1 MAKIKI
7 NKLPKGFKLVD
18 GKVVEDQVM
27 QDGGSLRSGDQADYG
42 LVTTPQEYYGQTMFN
57 NTNDE
62 SVRHSLS
69 SVPRDEANIEAEG
82 GETVLSDLNNNG
94 DFGLY
99 NITGPRHSQG
109 GVPMFLPEQSFI
121 YSDTPKLKFT
131 KNEMAEFDMGG
142 SKKTPAKISKKFG
155 LNDFYGELNSQF
167 SDNISSR
174 SAELMLKKNME
185 DLSKLSFM
193 QEAKKNFEDGVP
205 LASHPFLVSQ
215 GLNPLEFTASVEQIS
230 MQQAQQNAI
239 DKLPQEEQDQLRML
253 QQMIS
258 QSEQQEVMPP
268 QNMQAPP
275 IDSANQM
282 QLAQANNDIMPMARF
297 GNEMSD
303 FLKRAQ
309 AGEEIVYETV
319 DEEDARF
326 RVLNTEPGTYFIPPT
341 RLAEEGKYYLN
352 KNTGQGYQFKDGEYV
367 EIEQVT
373 FDSEGKLVRPQ
384 RQEGLETEEETVG
397 ENNNASDTV
406 MNLSDGSQVL
416 TGNTNYQINGQPVDR
431 AAYVDRMIRGNMHRN
446 FDGEVSSEFIEGL
459 SDDEIKMY
467 GKALVNIEDYDVFDD
482 KNRNT
487 TGDLSITEEVFNE
500 TYSSVN
506 NTQSEEVITEV
517 NNNIEEIKQKPS
529 SNNSGDPLSYFPVG
543 SDTYNLIKQKQSQGF
558 TFNVTDD
565 GKLRYYKGPSSNFE
579 GKKGNEDTTSIDI
592 IGSSEIGDPIYSDD
606 ERGAGDVI
614 NSSDIGYFDYGMY
627 ADGKIPVKQY
637 STGNQDSWYGSD
649 AYASDAAK
657 EDWMR
662 RNGKIAAKIEGFD
675 YNKGKKDPQWLK
687 FQNLYE
693 EERKKFYKKVGAPY
707 RSYFGSGETASKA
720 DGKAGTKVFNAP
732 GFDVDFVAEQEGF
745 IDLPKEPEK
754 ITTTEIENTP
764 GPVKEVWR
772 QDQNNLMA
780 LAAIQD
786 DLYLPWS
793 PKLDEQKI
801 DYVLDDY
808 TGKVN
813 AIMGAQN
820 TMVNALGA
828 YGGPQAIARNNV
840 QGKSLNA
847 ITQAQ
852 ETTNRTNLQFMNRA
866 ASMDAQMKAQT
877 DMRNKAIDK
886 GLYDDTVLALQNKT
900 NFDNEKIA
908 KNNELFNA
916 MITNASTT
924 NNLNT
929 LYPYYNIN
937 PQEDGDVEFTENG
950 QQLYKSNQVD
960 QQEAFLNA
968 YTKLRKNLPADQKI
982 DAAFLD
988 RYLSLGNSSI
998 PAIGTT
1004 KGQADMQ
1011 QRGIPGYPGSNVQ
1024 LKKGKEIKKLPKSF
1038 PFYSG
1043 KMGM

>member
-1 MAKIKI
+1 MAKIRI

-18 GKVVEDQVM
+18 GKVVEDKLM
-27 QDGGSLRSGDQADYG
+27 QYGGDMYLTGDQADYG
-42 LVTTPQEYYGQTMFN
+42 LVTTPQQYYGQTMFN
-57 NTNDE
+57 NTDDQ
-62 SVRHSLS
+62 SVRFSLS
-69 SVPRDEANIEAEG
+69 SIPREDANIEAEG
-82 GETVLSDLNNNG
+82 GETVLTDLNNNG

-121 YSDTPKLKFT
+121 YSDTPKLKFS
-131 KNEMAEFDMGG
+131 KDEMSEFDLGG
-142 SKKTPAKISKKFG
+142 SRRTPAQISKKFG
-155 LNDFYGELNSQF
+155 LNNYYAELDSQF

-205 LASHPFLVSQ
+205 LASHPFLLSQ
-215 GLNPLEFTASVEQIS
+215 GLDPLEFTANVEQIS
-230 MQQAQQNAI
+230 MQQAQNNTIEQLPVDQQN
-239 DKLPQEEQDQLRML
+239 QLRML
-253 QQMIS
+253 QQMLA
-258 QSEQQEVMPP
+258 QAEQQQDMSA

-303 FLKRAQ
+303 FLNKAQ
-309 AGEEIVYETV
+309 AGTET
-319 DEEDARF
+319 DA
-326 RVLNTEPGTYFIPPT
+326 N
-341 RLAEEGKYYLN
+341 
-352 KNTGQGYQFKDGEYV
+352 
-367 EIEQVT
+367 
-373 FDSEGKLVRPQ
+373 SS
-384 RQEGLETEEETVG
+384 
-397 ENNNASDTV
+397 NNIYT
-406 MNLSDGSQVL
+406 
-416 TGNTNYQINGQPVDR
+416 INGQPVDR
-431 AAYVDRMIRGNMHRN
+431 AQYIDYAIRNNLHRR
-446 FDGEVSSEFIEGL
+446 FEGTIESDFIKGL
-459 SDDEIKMY
+459 SDAEIKMY
-467 GKALVNIEDYDVFDD
+467 GKNLTDIGNYDVFNQGD
-482 KNRNT
+482 N
-487 TGDLSITEEVFNE
+487 TGDLSITEEQFNE
-500 TYSSVN
+500 TYRNIN
-506 NTQSEEVITEV
+506 NSKSEEVKSVVEENV
-517 NNNIEEIKQKPS
+517 QSQNNES
-529 SNNSGDPLSYFPVG
+529 STTSESFDPLKYFPAG
-543 SDTYNLIKQKQSQGF
+543 SKTHKLIKEKQSQGF
-558 TFNVTDD
+558 EFSLTDE
-565 GKLRYYKGPSSNFE
+565 GKLRYFKPASSKFE
-579 GKKGNEDTTSIDI
+579 GRQGNSQTSAIDI
-592 IGSSEIGDPIYSDD
+592 VGSTVEGDPIYSED
-606 ERGAGDVI
+606 ERGTGDVI
-614 NSSDIGYFDYGMY
+614 NQSDIGYFDYGMY
-627 ADGKIPVKQY
+627 SEGNVPGTQY

-649 AYASDAAK
+649 AFASKEAE

-662 RNGKIAAKIEGFD
+662 RNGKIAEKIEGFD
-675 YNKGKKDPQWLK
+675 YNKGKNDPQWLK
-687 FQNLYE
+687 FQKLYE
-693 EERKKFYKKVGAPY
+693 EERKKFYDKVGAPY
-707 RSYFGSGETASKA
+707 RPYFGTGETGSDL
-720 DGKAGTKVFNAP
+720 DGKAGAKVFNAP
-732 GFDVDFVAEQEGF
+732 GFDIDFTAAEEGF
-745 IDLPKEPEK
+745 IDLPEEKEK
-754 ITTTEIENTP
+754 IKTNDLETTP
-764 GPVKEVWR
+764 GPIKEVWR

-820 TMVNALGA
+820 TMASALGA
-828 YGGPQAIARNNV
+828 AGGPQAIARSNI

-847 ITQAQ
+847 IAQAID
-852 ETTNRTNLQFMNRA
+852 TTNRTNVNIMNRA
-866 ASMDAQMKAQT
+866 AAQQAQMDAQI

-886 GLYDDTVLALQNKT
+886 GLYDDTVFALQEKQ

-916 MITNASTT
+916 MITNAANTY
-924 NNLNT
+924 NLNT
-929 LYPYYNIN
+929 LYPYYNVN
-937 PQEDGDVEFTENG
+937 PQADGNVEFTEDG
-950 QQLYKSNQVD
+950 KKLYKANQVD
-960 QQEAFLNA
+960 QQEAFLDA

-1038 PFYSG
+1038 PFFSG
-1043 KMGM
+1043 KMGV

>member
-1 MAKIKI
+1 MAKIRI

-18 GKVVEDQVM
+18 GKVVEDKLM
-27 QDGGSLRSGDQADYG
+27 QYGGDMYLTGDQADYG
-42 LVTTPQEYYGQTMFN
+42 LVTTPQQYYGQTMFN
-57 NTNDE
+57 NTDDQ
-62 SVRHSLS
+62 SVRFSLS
-69 SVPRDEANIEAEG
+69 SIPREDANIEAEG
-82 GETVLSDLNNNG
+82 GETVLTDLNNNG

-121 YSDTPKLKFT
+121 YSDTPKLKFS
-131 KNEMAEFDMGG
+131 KDEMSEFDMGG
-142 SKKTPAKISKKFG
+142 SRRTPAQISKKFG
-155 LNDFYGELNSQF
+155 LNNYYAELDSQF

-205 LASHPFLVSQ
+205 LASHPFLLSQ
-215 GLNPLEFTASVEQIS
+215 GLDPLEFTANVEQIS
-230 MQQAQQNAI
+230 MQQAQNNTIEQLPVDQQN
-239 DKLPQEEQDQLRML
+239 QLRML
-253 QQMIS
+253 QQMLA
-258 QSEQQEVMPP
+258 QAEQQQDMSA

-303 FLKRAQ
+303 FLNKAQ
-309 AGEEIVYETV
+309 AGTET
-319 DEEDARF
+319 DA
-326 RVLNTEPGTYFIPPT
+326 N
-341 RLAEEGKYYLN
+341 
-352 KNTGQGYQFKDGEYV
+352 
-367 EIEQVT
+367 
-373 FDSEGKLVRPQ
+373 SS
-384 RQEGLETEEETVG
+384 
-397 ENNNASDTV
+397 NNIYT
-406 MNLSDGSQVL
+406 
-416 TGNTNYQINGQPVDR
+416 INGQPVDR
-431 AAYVDRMIRGNMHRN
+431 AQYIDYAIRNNLHRR
-446 FDGEVSSEFIEGL
+446 FDGTIESDFIKGL
-459 SDDEIKMY
+459 SDAEIKMY
-467 GKALVNIEDYDVFDD
+467 GKNLTDIGNYDVFNQGD
-482 KNRNT
+482 N
-487 TGDLSITEEVFNE
+487 TGDLSITEEQFNE
-500 TYSSVN
+500 TYRNIN
-506 NTQSEEVITEV
+506 NSKSEEVKSVVEENV
-517 NNNIEEIKQKPS
+517 QSQNNES
-529 SNNSGDPLSYFPVG
+529 STTSESFDPLKYFPAG
-543 SDTYNLIKQKQSQGF
+543 SKTHKLIKEKQSQGF
-558 TFNVTDD
+558 EFSLTDE
-565 GKLRYYKGPSSNFE
+565 GKLRYFKPASSKFE
-579 GKKGNEDTTSIDI
+579 GRQGNSQTSAIDI
-592 IGSSEIGDPIYSDD
+592 VGSTVEGDPIYSED
-606 ERGAGDVI
+606 ERGTGDVI
-614 NSSDIGYFDYGMY
+614 NQSDIGYFDYGMY
-627 ADGKIPVKQY
+627 SEGNVPGTQY

-649 AYASDAAK
+649 AFASKEAE

-662 RNGKIAAKIEGFD
+662 RNGKIAEKIEGFD
-675 YNKGKKDPQWLK
+675 YNKGKNDPQWLK
-687 FQNLYE
+687 FQKLYE
-693 EERKKFYKKVGAPY
+693 EERKKFYDKVGAPY
-707 RSYFGSGETASKA
+707 RPYFGTGETGSDL
-720 DGKAGTKVFNAP
+720 DGKAGAKVFNAP
-732 GFDVDFVAEQEGF
+732 GFDIDFTSAEEGF
-745 IDLPKEPEK
+745 IDLPEEKEK
-754 ITTTEIENTP
+754 IKTNDLETTP
-764 GPVKEVWR
+764 GPIKEVWR

-820 TMVNALGA
+820 TMASALGA
-828 YGGPQAIARNNV
+828 AGGPQAIARSNI

-847 ITQAQ
+847 IAQAID
-852 ETTNRTNLQFMNRA
+852 TTNRTNVNIMNRA
-866 ASMDAQMKAQT
+866 AAQQAQMDAQI

-886 GLYDDTVLALQNKT
+886 GLYDDTVFALQEKQ

-916 MITNASTT
+916 MITNAANTY
-924 NNLNT
+924 NLNT
-929 LYPYYNIN
+929 LYPYYNVN
-937 PQEDGDVEFTENG
+937 PQADGNVEFTEDG
-950 QQLYKSNQVD
+950 KKLYKANQVD
-960 QQEAFLNA
+960 QQEAFLDA

-1038 PFYSG
+1038 PFFSG
-1043 KMGM
+1043 KMGV

>member
-7 NKLPKGFKLVD
+7 NKLPKGFKIVD
-18 GKVVEDQVM
+18 GKVVEDKVM
-27 QDGGSLRSGDQADYG
+27 QYGGDMYLTGDQADYG

-57 NTNDE
+57 NTDDQ

-69 SVPRDEANIEAEG
+69 SVPREDANIEAEG
-82 GETVLSDLNNNG
+82 GETVLTDLNNNG

-121 YSDTPKLKFT
+121 YSDTPKLKFS
-131 KNEMAEFDMGG
+131 KDEMSEFDMGG
-142 SKKTPAKISKKFG
+142 SRKTPAQISKKFG
-155 LNDFYGELNSQF
+155 LNNYYAELDSQF

-205 LASHPFLVSQ
+205 LASHPFLLSQ
-215 GLNPLEFTASVEQIS
+215 GLDPLEFTANVEQIS
-230 MQQAQQNAI
+230 MQQAEQNAI
-239 DKLPQEEQDQLRML
+239 EQLPQDEQDQLRML
-253 QQMIS
+253 QQMLA
-258 QSEQQEVMPP
+258 QAEQQGMSA

-282 QLAQANNDIMPMARF
+282 QLAQANNDIIPMARF

-303 FLKRAQ
+303 FLNKAQ
-309 AGEEIVYETV
+309 AGTET
-319 DEEDARF
+319 DA
-326 RVLNTEPGTYFIPPT
+326 NSSNSIYT
-341 RLAEEGKYYLN
+341 
-352 KNTGQGYQFKDGEYV
+352 
-367 EIEQVT
+367 
-373 FDSEGKLVRPQ
+373 
-384 RQEGLETEEETVG
+384 
-397 ENNNASDTV
+397 
-406 MNLSDGSQVL
+406 
-416 TGNTNYQINGQPVDR
+416 INGQPVDR
-431 AAYVDRMIRGNMHRN
+431 AQYIDYAIRNNLHRR
-446 FDGEVSSEFIEGL
+446 FDGTIESDFIKGL
-459 SDDEIKMY
+459 SDAEIKMY
-467 GKALVNIEDYDVFDD
+467 GKNLTDIEDYDVFNQGD
-482 KNRNT
+482 N
-487 TGDLSITEEVFNE
+487 TGDLSIDEEQFNE
-500 TYSSVN
+500 AYR
-506 NTQSEEVITEV
+506 
-517 NNNIEEIKQKPS
+517 NI
-529 SNNSGDPLSYFPVG
+529 NNSKSEKIASVVEENVQSQNNESSTTSESFDPLKYFPEG
-543 SDTYNLIKQKQSQGF
+543 SDTHKLIKEKQSQGF
-558 TFNVTDD
+558 KFSLTDD
-565 GKLRYYKGPSSNFE
+565 GKLRYFKPASSEFKGRQGRSE
-579 GKKGNEDTTSIDI
+579 TSAIDI
-592 IGSSEIGDPIYSDD
+592 VGSGVEGDPIYSED

-614 NSSDIGYFDYGMY
+614 NQSDIGYFDYGMY
-627 ADGKIPVKQY
+627 SDGNIPGTQY

-649 AYASDAAK
+649 AFRSDEAK

-662 RNGKIAAKIEGFD
+662 RNGKIAEKIEGFD
-675 YNKGKKDPQWLK
+675 YNKGKDDPQWLE
-687 FQNLYE
+687 FQKLYE
-693 EERKKFYKKVGAPY
+693 EERKKFYDKVGAPY
-707 RSYFGSGETASKA
+707 RPYFGSGQTGSDL
-720 DGKAGTKVFNAP
+720 DGKAGAKVFNAP
-732 GFDVDFVAEQEGF
+732 GFDIDFTAAEEGF
-745 IDLPKEPEK
+745 IDLPKEKEK
-754 ITTTEIENTP
+754 IKTNDLEITP
-764 GPVKEVWR
+764 GPIKEVWR

-820 TMVNALGA
+820 TMASALGA
-828 YGGPQAIARNNV
+828 AGGPQAIARSNI

-847 ITQAQ
+847 IAQAID
-852 ETTNRTNLQFMNRA
+852 TTNRTNVNIMNRA
-866 ASMDAQMKAQT
+866 AAQQAQMDAQI

-886 GLYDDTVLALQNKT
+886 GLYDDTVFALQEKQ

-916 MITNASTT
+916 MMTNAANTY
-924 NNLNT
+924 NLNT
-929 LYPYYNIN
+929 LYPYYNVN
-937 PQEDGDVEFTENG
+937 PQGYGDVEFTENG
-950 QQLYKSNQVD
+950 QQLYKANQVD
-960 QQEAFLNA
+960 QQKEFLDA
-968 YTKLRKNLPADQKI
+968 YTKLRKNLPPEQKI

-1038 PFYSG
+1038 PFFSG
-1043 KMGM
+1043 KMGV

>member
-18 GKVVEDQVM
+18 GKVVEDKLM
-27 QDGGSLRSGDQADYG
+27 QYGGDMHLTGDQADYG

-57 NTNDE
+57 NTDDQ
-62 SVRHSLS
+62 SVRFSLS
-69 SVPRDEANIEAEG
+69 GVPREDANIEAEG
-82 GETVLSDLNNNG
+82 GETVLTDLNNNG

-121 YSDTPKLKFT
+121 YSDTPKLKFS
-131 KNEMAEFDMGG
+131 KDEMSEFGMGG
-142 SKKTPAKISKKFG
+142 ARKTPAQISKKFG
-155 LNDFYGELNSQF
+155 LNNYYGELDSQF
-167 SDNISSR
+167 SDDISSR

-205 LASHPFLVSQ
+205 LASHPFLLSQ
-215 GLNPLEFTASVEQIS
+215 GLDPLEFTANVEQIS
-230 MQQAQQNAI
+230 MQQAQNNSIEQLPADQQN
-239 DKLPQEEQDQLRML
+239 QLRML
-253 QQMIS
+253 QQMLA
-258 QSEQQEVMPP
+258 QAEQQQGMSA

-282 QLAQANNDIMPMARF
+282 QLAQANDDIMPMARF

-303 FLKRAQ
+303 FLNKAQ
-309 AGEEIVYETV
+309 AGTET
-319 DEEDARF
+319 DA
-326 RVLNTEPGTYFIPPT
+326 N
-341 RLAEEGKYYLN
+341 
-352 KNTGQGYQFKDGEYV
+352 
-367 EIEQVT
+367 
-373 FDSEGKLVRPQ
+373 SS
-384 RQEGLETEEETVG
+384 
-397 ENNNASDTV
+397 NNIYT
-406 MNLSDGSQVL
+406 
-416 TGNTNYQINGQPVDR
+416 INGQPADR
-431 AAYVDRMIRGNMHRN
+431 AQYIDYAIRNNLHRS
-446 FDGEVSSEFIEGL
+446 FDGTIKSDFIKGL
-459 SDDEIKMY
+459 SDAEIKMY
-467 GKALVNIEDYDVFDD
+467 GKNLSDIEDYDVFNQGD
-482 KNRNT
+482 N
-487 TGDLSITEEVFNE
+487 TGDLSITEEQFNE
-500 TYSSVN
+500 TYRNIN
-506 NTQSEEVITEV
+506 NSKSEEVKSVVEENV
-517 NNNIEEIKQKPS
+517 QSQNNESLTTSES
-529 SNNSGDPLSYFPVG
+529 FDPLKYFPEG
-543 SDTYNLIKQKQSQGF
+543 SDTHKLIKEKQSQGF
-558 TFNVTDD
+558 EFSLTDD
-565 GKLRYYKGPSSNFE
+565 GKLRYFKPASSEFE
-579 GKKGNEDTTSIDI
+579 GRQGRSETSAIDI
-592 IGSSEIGDPIYSDD
+592 VGSGVEGDPIYSED

-614 NSSDIGYFDYGMY
+614 NQSDIGYFDYGMY
-627 ADGKIPVKQY
+627 SEGNVPGTQY

-649 AYASDAAK
+649 AFASKEAE

-662 RNGKIAAKIEGFD
+662 RNGKIANKIEGFD
-675 YNKGKKDPQWLK
+675 YNKGKNDPQWLE
-687 FQNLYE
+687 FQKLYE
-693 EERKKFYKKVGAPY
+693 EERKKFYDKVGAPY
-707 RSYFGSGETASKA
+707 RPYFGTGETGSDL
-720 DGKAGTKVFNAP
+720 DGKAGAKVFNAP
-732 GFDVDFVAEQEGF
+732 GFDIDFTAAEEGF
-745 IDLPKEPEK
+745 IDLPKEKEK
-754 ITTTEIENTP
+754 IKTNDLEITP
-764 GPVKEVWR
+764 GPIKEVWR

-820 TMVNALGA
+820 TMASALGA
-828 YGGPQAIARNNV
+828 AGGPQAIARSNI

-847 ITQAQ
+847 IAQAID
-852 ETTNRTNLQFMNRA
+852 TTNRTNVNIMNRA
-866 ASMDAQMKAQT
+866 AAQQAQMDAQI

-886 GLYDDTVLALQNKT
+886 GLYDDTVFALQEKQ

-916 MITNASTT
+916 MMTNAANTY
-924 NNLNT
+924 NLNT
-929 LYPYYNIN
+929 LYPYYNVN
-937 PQEDGDVEFTENG
+937 PQGYGDVEFTENG
-950 QQLYKSNQVD
+950 QQLYKANQVD
-960 QQEAFLNA
+960 QQKEFLDA
-968 YTKLRKNLPADQKI
+968 YTKLRKNLPPEQKI

-1038 PFYSG
+1038 PFFSG
-1043 KMGM
+1043 KMGV

>member
-7 NKLPKGFKLVD
+7 NKLPEGFKLVD
-18 GKVVEDQVM
+18 GKVVEDKVM
-27 QDGGSLRSGDQADYG
+27 QYGGDMYSTGDQADYG

-57 NTNDE
+57 NTDDQ

-69 SVPRDEANIEAEG
+69 SVPREDANIEAEG
-82 GETVLSDLNNNG
+82 GETVLTDLNNNG

-121 YSDTPKLKFT
+121 YSDTPKLKFS
-131 KNEMAEFDMGG
+131 KDEMSEFDMGG
-142 SKKTPAKISKKFG
+142 SRKTPAQISKKFG
-155 LNDFYGELNSQF
+155 LNNYYAELDSQF

-205 LASHPFLVSQ
+205 LASHPFLLSQ
-215 GLNPLEFTASVEQIS
+215 GLDPLEFTANVEQIS
-230 MQQAQQNAI
+230 MQQAQNNAI
-239 DKLPQEEQDQLRML
+239 EELPVDQQNQLRML
-253 QQMIS
+253 QQMLA
-258 QSEQQEVMPP
+258 QAEQQQGMSA

-282 QLAQANNDIMPMARF
+282 QLAQANNDIIPMARF

-303 FLKRAQ
+303 FLNKAQ
-309 AGEEIVYETV
+309 AGTET
-319 DEEDARF
+319 DA
-326 RVLNTEPGTYFIPPT
+326 NSSNSIYT
-341 RLAEEGKYYLN
+341 
-352 KNTGQGYQFKDGEYV
+352 
-367 EIEQVT
+367 
-373 FDSEGKLVRPQ
+373 
-384 RQEGLETEEETVG
+384 
-397 ENNNASDTV
+397 
-406 MNLSDGSQVL
+406 
-416 TGNTNYQINGQPVDR
+416 INGQPVDR
-431 AAYVDRMIRGNMHRN
+431 AQYIDYAIRNNLHRR
-446 FDGEVSSEFIEGL
+446 FDGTIESDFIKGL
-459 SDDEIKMY
+459 SDAEIKMY
-467 GKALVNIEDYDVFDD
+467 GKNLTDIEDYDVFNQGD
-482 KNRNT
+482 N
-487 TGDLSITEEVFNE
+487 TGDLSITEEQFNE
-500 TYSSVN
+500 TYRNIN
-506 NTQSEEVITEV
+506 NSKSEEVKSVVEENV
-517 NNNIEEIKQKPS
+517 QSQNNESLTTSES
-529 SNNSGDPLSYFPVG
+529 FDPLKYFPEG
-543 SDTYNLIKQKQSQGF
+543 SDTHKLIKEKQSQGF
-558 TFNVTDD
+558 EFSLTDE
-565 GKLRYYKGPSSNFE
+565 GKLRYYKPASSEFE
-579 GKKGNEDTTSIDI
+579 GRQGRSETSAIDI
-592 IGSSEIGDPIYSDD
+592 VGSGVEGDPIYSED
-606 ERGAGDVI
+606 ERGTGDVI
-614 NSSDIGYFDYGMY
+614 NQSDIGYFDYGMY
-627 ADGKIPVKQY
+627 SEGNVPGTQY

-649 AYASDAAK
+649 AFASKEAK

-662 RNGKIAAKIEGFD
+662 RNGRIASKIKGFD
-675 YNKGKKDPQWLK
+675 YNKGKNDPQWLE
-687 FQNLYE
+687 FQKLYE
-693 EERKKFYKKVGAPY
+693 EERKKFYDKVGAPY
-707 RSYFGSGETASKA
+707 RPYFGTGETGSDL
-720 DGKAGTKVFNAP
+720 DGKAGAKVFNAP
-732 GFDVDFVAEQEGF
+732 GFDIDFTPAEEGF
-745 IDLPKEPEK
+745 IDLPKEKEK
-754 ITTTEIENTP
+754 IKTNDLETTP
-764 GPVKEVWR
+764 GPIKEVWR

-820 TMVNALGA
+820 TMASALGA
-828 YGGPQAIARNNV
+828 AGGPQAIARSNI

-847 ITQAQ
+847 IAQAID
-852 ETTNRTNLQFMNRA
+852 TTNRNNVNIMNRA
-866 ASMDAQMKAQT
+866 AGQQAQMDAQI

-886 GLYDDTVLALQNKT
+886 GLYDDTVFALQEKQ

-916 MITNASTT
+916 MMTNAANTY
-924 NNLNT
+924 NLNT
-929 LYPYYNIN
+929 LYPYYNVN
-937 PQEDGDVEFTENG
+937 PQGYGDVEFTKDG
-950 QQLYKSNQVD
+950 KKLYKANQVD
-960 QQEAFLNA
+960 QQEAFLDA

-1038 PFYSG
+1038 PFFSG
-1043 KMGM
+1043 KMGV

>member
-18 GKVVEDQVM
+18 GKVVEDKVM
-27 QDGGSLRSGDQADYG
+27 QYGGDMYLTGDQADYG

-57 NTNDE
+57 NTDDQ
-62 SVRHSLS
+62 SVRFSLS
-69 SVPRDEANIEAEG
+69 GVPREDANIEAEG
-82 GETVLSDLNNNG
+82 GETVLTDLNNNG

-121 YSDTPKLKFT
+121 YSDTPKLKFS
-131 KNEMAEFDMGG
+131 KDEMSEFDMGG
-142 SKKTPAKISKKFG
+142 SRRTPAQISKKFG
-155 LNDFYGELNSQF
+155 LNNYYAELNSQF

-205 LASHPFLVSQ
+205 LASHPFLLSQ
-215 GLNPLEFTASVEQIS
+215 GLDPLEFTANVEQIS
-230 MQQAQQNAI
+230 MQQAQNNAI
-239 DKLPQEEQDQLRML
+239 EQLPADQQNQLRML
-253 QQMIS
+253 QQMLA
-258 QSEQQEVMPP
+258 QAEQQQGMSA

-303 FLKRAQ
+303 FLNKAQ
-309 AGEEIVYETV
+309 AGTET
-319 DEEDARF
+319 DA
-326 RVLNTEPGTYFIPPT
+326 N
-341 RLAEEGKYYLN
+341 
-352 KNTGQGYQFKDGEYV
+352 
-367 EIEQVT
+367 
-373 FDSEGKLVRPQ
+373 SS
-384 RQEGLETEEETVG
+384 
-397 ENNNASDTV
+397 NNIYT
-406 MNLSDGSQVL
+406 
-416 TGNTNYQINGQPVDR
+416 INGQPVDR
-431 AAYVDRMIRGNMHRN
+431 AQYIDYSIRNNLHRR
-446 FDGEVSSEFIEGL
+446 FDGTIESDFIKGL
-459 SDDEIKMY
+459 SDAEIKMY
-467 GKALVNIEDYDVFDD
+467 GKNLTDIGDYDVFNQGD
-482 KNRNT
+482 N
-487 TGDLSITEEVFNE
+487 TGDLSITEEQFNE
-500 TYSSVN
+500 TYRNIN
-506 NTQSEEVITEV
+506 NSKSEEVKSVVEKNV
-517 NNNIEEIKQKPS
+517 QSQNNES
-529 SNNSGDPLSYFPVG
+529 STTSESFDPLKYFPEG
-543 SDTYNLIKQKQSQGF
+543 SDTHKLIKEKQSQGF
-558 TFNVTDD
+558 EFSLTDE
-565 GKLRYYKGPSSNFE
+565 GKLRYFKPASSEFE
-579 GKKGNEDTTSIDI
+579 GRQGRSETSAIDI
-592 IGSSEIGDPIYSDD
+592 VGSTVKGDPIYSED
-606 ERGAGDVI
+606 ERGTGDVI
-614 NSSDIGYFDYGMY
+614 NQSDIGYFDYGMY
-627 ADGKIPVKQY
+627 SEGNIPGTQY
-637 STGNQDSWYGSD
+637 STGNQDGWYGSD
-649 AYASDAAK
+649 AFASKEAE

-662 RNGKIAAKIEGFD
+662 RNGKIAEKIEGFD
-675 YNKGKKDPQWLK
+675 YNKGKNDPQWLE
-687 FQNLYE
+687 FQKLYE
-693 EERKKFYKKVGAPY
+693 EERKKFYDKVGAPY
-707 RSYFGSGETASKA
+707 RPYFGTGETGSDL
-720 DGKAGTKVFNAP
+720 DGKAGAKVFNAP
-732 GFDVDFVAEQEGF
+732 GFDIDFTAAEEGF
-745 IDLPKEPEK
+745 IDLPEEKEEIVIPELE
-754 ITTTEIENTP
+754 TTP
-764 GPVKEVWR
+764 GPIKEVWR

-820 TMVNALGA
+820 TMASALGA
-828 YGGPQAIARNNV
+828 AGGPQAIARSNI

-847 ITQAQ
+847 IAQAID
-852 ETTNRTNLQFMNRA
+852 TTNRTNVNIMNRA
-866 ASMDAQMKAQT
+866 AAQQAQMDAQI
-877 DMRNKAIDK
+877 DIRNKAIDK
-886 GLYDDTVLALQNKT
+886 GLYDDTVFALQEKQ

-916 MITNASTT
+916 MMTNAANTY
-924 NNLNT
+924 NLNT
-929 LYPYYNIN
+929 LYPYYNVN
-937 PQEDGDVEFTENG
+937 PQGYGDVEFTENG
-950 QQLYKSNQVD
+950 QQLYKANQVD
-960 QQEAFLNA
+960 QQEAFLDA

-1038 PFYSG
+1038 PFFSG
-1043 KMGM
+1043 KMGV